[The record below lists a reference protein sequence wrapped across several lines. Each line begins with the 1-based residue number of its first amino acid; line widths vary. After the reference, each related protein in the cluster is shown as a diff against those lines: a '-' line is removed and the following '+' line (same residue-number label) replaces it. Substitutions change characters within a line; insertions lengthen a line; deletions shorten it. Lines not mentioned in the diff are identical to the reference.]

1 MVTSHF
7 FLFLSFQSHRPR
19 RHFMFFFLFIFV
31 ASMSSGLSLQ
41 FLVLLLLLLL
51 DIKNSLTVSLVGRWA
66 VWSEREWE
74 RASDIDFMGISWTKE
89 YCCCSSLPFCAV
101 HNAMMT
107 SLLLLVSR
115 CASYTHKAKW
125 GRDMRMVINRDLCLV
140 VQWDQHQAMN
150 FFFCLACFASRRSL
164 RDFFFAVVVEMFMN
178 EKSMRWGWWWES
190 YLGDFMLILKI
201 FWNCFKNLNYFL
213 FY

>member
-1 MVTSHF
+1 
-7 FLFLSFQSHRPR
+7 
-19 RHFMFFFLFIFV
+19 
-31 ASMSSGLSLQ
+31 MSSGLSLQ
-41 FLVLLLLLLL
+41 FLVLLLLLL

-150 FFFCLACFASRRSL
+150 FFLLLLALHRDDPWETFFCCCCWDVYEWKIDEVRMMVRRAL
-164 RDFFFAVVVEMFMN
+164 FGRFYANFEDFLELFLKFELFFI
-178 EKSMRWGWWWES
+178 
-190 YLGDFMLILKI
+190 LLISDIRI
-201 FWNCFKNLNYFL
+201 FWVFS
-213 FY
+213 